1 MTLKRGLRWATP
13 SLWSG
18 AERIERE
25 FRQERVLGDL
35 DEKTDVIVETG
46 GSQRPWRPLPSAPFD
61 SQTMPTGGP
70 QGLTK
75 FQTVPPHVR
84 DPVVYGNATSRQ
96 IAEFRRAAR
105 QADIINRRLITARLN
120 RVGHREGGF
129 NPTQDFVYQ
138 TAEEAEQGDRE
149 EEQGAHGGH
158 DTPVP
163 PPAAILDLSMALAG
177 SSTGY
182 FTPRSSSSEG
192 LQSGGTPTF
201 LEFVSE

>member
-1 MTLKRGLRWATP
+1 
-13 SLWSG
+13 
-18 AERIERE
+18 
-25 FRQERVLGDL
+25 
-35 DEKTDVIVETG
+35 
-46 GSQRPWRPLPSAPFD
+46 
-61 SQTMPTGGP
+61 
-70 QGLTK
+70 
-75 FQTVPPHVR
+75 VR

-96 IAEFRRAAR
+96 IAEFRLAAR
-105 QADIINRRLITARLN
+105 QAEIINAARQAEIINRRMITARLK

-138 TAEEAEQGDRE
+138 SAEEAEQGDQ
-149 EEQGAHGGH
+149 EEQGAQGGH
-158 DTPVP
+158 DAPDP